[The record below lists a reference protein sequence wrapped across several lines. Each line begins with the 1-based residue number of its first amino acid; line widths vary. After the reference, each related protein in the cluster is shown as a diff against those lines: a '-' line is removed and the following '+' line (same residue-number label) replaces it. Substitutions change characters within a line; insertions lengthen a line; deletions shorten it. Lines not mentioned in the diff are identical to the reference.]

1 MERYAKQILFQEI
14 GREGQEKLL
23 ASKVVIIGCGALGT
37 VIANNLTRSGVGY
50 IKIVDR
56 DYIELS
62 NLQRQIL
69 FDEEDIEKNL
79 PKAVAAQEKLKKIN
93 SSIVIESVIADVN
106 ARNIEGI
113 CKGMDLILDATDN
126 FNIRFLINDI
136 SVKLNIPW
144 IYGGAISSTG
154 MTHTIIPGETP
165 CFRCMMPDIPP
176 AGAVDT
182 CDLVGVL
189 NSTVNVI
196 ASLQSVE
203 AIKLLIGKKTDLIKG
218 VRYIDIWHN
227 DFEVFEKRRRKDCP
241 TCQEYHFEYLENRTE
256 DAVYLCGQDS
266 IQINPINNKISTESI
281 LQKLEAAGVK
291 VQKNAFFLR
300 FKVEEVQVTL
310 FYDGRAILKNTSDI
324 AHAKSLYAR
333 YIGL

>member
-1 MERYAKQILFQEI
+1 MERYAKQMLFAEI

-37 VIANNLTRSGVGY
+37 VIANNLARSGVGY
-50 IKIVDR
+50 IRIIDR

-69 FDEEDIEKNL
+69 FDEEDLHNNT
-79 PKAVAAQEKLKKIN
+79 PKAVAAAQKLRKIN
-93 SSIVIESVIADVN
+93 SSIEIEDIIADVN
-106 ARNIEGI
+106 PRNIEGF
-113 CKGMDLILDATDN
+113 CQGMDIIMDATDN
-126 FNIRFLINDI
+126 FNTRFLINDI

-144 IYGGAISSTG
+144 IYGGAVSSMG

-165 CFRCMMPDIPP
+165 CFRCIMPSIPP

-182 CDLVGVL
+182 CDLIGVL
-189 NSTVNVI
+189 NSTVNII
-196 ASLQSVE
+196 ASFQSVE
-203 AIKLLIGKKTDLIKG
+203 AIKLLIGKKDVLVKG
-218 VRYIDIWHN
+218 IRYVDVWDNDYEVIDN
-227 DFEVFEKRRRKDCP
+227 SKREDCP
-241 TCQEYHFEYLENRTE
+241 TCQKKDFEYLQNTTE

-266 IQINPINNKISTESI
+266 IQINPINPAIVADNIIKRLETMKI
-281 LQKLEAAGVK
+281 K

-300 FKVEEVQVTL
+300 FHIENIQFTL
-310 FYDGRAILKNTSDI
+310 FHDGRAILKNTTDI
-324 AHAKSLYAR
+324 AQAKSLYAK